1 LAIDECCAIRYGAG
15 SRLEAAMREE
25 LLRKFQGDGARVAII
40 GMGYVGVPLGITLAE
55 QGVEVHG
62 VDLDSHRVDALNR
75 GQSPFP
81 DIATSRLVDLV
92 NAGTFRATCNHGV
105 VAGSDAVIIDVPTP
119 LSKTREPDVSLVMQ
133 ALDQVAEYLRPGQLV
148 VIESTTY
155 PGFTREVAAPRLQT
169 GGLRIGRDIFLA
181 FSPER
186 IDPGNPTFGADN
198 TPKIV
203 GGMTSACAE
212 VAVALYQRVT
222 TEVRV
227 VTDTDTA
234 EMVKLHEN
242 TFRAVN
248 IALANEVALMSRRLG
263 IDPWEVIDAA
273 ATKPFGFMPFYPGPG
288 LGGHCIPVDPV
299 YLSWKMRTLNYA
311 VRFIELAEAI
321 NSSMPDVVV
330 RRLQD
335 ALDERGRTISGA
347 RILVLGVAYKRD
359 VADVRESPAL
369 DVMILLRGK
378 GAKIRY
384 HDPNVPSIE
393 VEDVTLQSVDW
404 ETEARA
410 CDCALILTDHG
421 VIDYAELIDVAP
433 LVFDTR
439 GVTRSLPSNR
449 NLIRL

>member
-1 LAIDECCAIRYGAG
+1 MKDD
-15 SRLEAAMREE
+15 

-40 GMGYVGVPLGITLAE
+40 GMGYVGVPLGVTLAE

-81 DIATSRLVDLV
+81 DIAASRIVDLV
-92 NAGTFRATCNHGV
+92 EAGTFRATCNHGV
-105 VAGSDAVIIDVPTP
+105 VAGADAVIIDVPTP
-119 LSKTREPDVSLVMQ
+119 LSKTREPDVSMVMQ

-155 PGFTREVAAPRLQT
+155 PGFTREVAAPRLET
-169 GGLRIGRDIFLA
+169 GGLRVGRDIFLA

-203 GGMTSACAE
+203 GGMTAACA
-212 VAVALYQRVT
+212 AVAEALYLRVT
-222 TEVRV
+222 QEVRV

-263 IDPWEVIDAA
+263 VDPWEVIDAA

-321 NSSMPDVVV
+321 NSSMPEVVV

-335 ALDERGRTISGA
+335 ALDLRGRTLSGA

-359 VADVRESPAL
+359 VADVRESPAV
-369 DVMILLRGK
+369 DVMILLLAK
-378 GAKIRY
+378 GADIRY
-384 HDPNVPSIE
+384 HDPNVPSFA
-393 VEDVTLQSVDW
+393 VEDLTLESVAW
-404 ETEARA
+404 EDEAAA

-421 VIDYAELIDVAP
+421 VIDYSRLVESAP

-439 GVTRSLPSNR
+439 GVTRSLPDHPD
-449 NLIRL
+449 LIRL

>member
-1 LAIDECCAIRYGAG
+1 MKD
-15 SRLEAAMREE
+15 E
-25 LLRKFQGDGARVAII
+25 LLRKFRGDEARVTIAII
-40 GMGYVGVPLGITLAE
+40 GMGYVGVPLGVAFAE
-55 QGVEVHG
+55 QGLVVHG

-81 DIATSRLVDLV
+81 DIAASRIVDLV
-92 NAGTFRATCNHGV
+92 KAGTFRATCNHGV
-105 VAGSDAVIIDVPTP
+105 VAGADAVIIDVPTP
-119 LSKTREPDVSLVMQ
+119 LSKTREPDVSIVMR
-133 ALDQVAEYLRPGQLV
+133 ALDQVTEFLRPGQLV

-155 PGFTREVAAPRLQT
+155 PGFTREVAAPRLEA
-169 GGLRIGRDIFLA
+169 GGLRIGRDVFLA

-186 IDPGNPTFGADN
+186 IDPGNPTFGAVN

-203 GGMTSACAE
+203 GGMTAACAE
-212 VAVALYQRVT
+212 VAAALYRRVT
-222 TEVRV
+222 DQVHV
-227 VTDTDTA
+227 VTNTDTA

-263 IDPWEVIDAA
+263 VDPWEVIDAA

-299 YLSWKMRTLNYA
+299 YLSWKMRTLNFA

-321 NSSMPDVVV
+321 NSSMPEVVV

-335 ALDERGRTISGA
+335 ALDVRGRTLSGA

-359 VADVRESPAL
+359 VADVRESPAV
-369 DVMILLRGK
+369 DVMVHLRAR
-378 GAKIRY
+378 GAEICY
-384 HDPNVPSIE
+384 HDPYVATLE
-393 VEDVTLQSVDW
+393 VDGLTLETVDW
-404 ETEARA
+404 ETEAER

-421 VIDYAELIDVAP
+421 SIDYALLADRAP

-439 GVTRSLPSNR
+439 GVTRGLPSR
-449 NLIRL
+449 PDVIRL

>member
-1 LAIDECCAIRYGAG
+1 MKD
-15 SRLEAAMREE
+15 E

-55 QGVEVHG
+55 GGVEVRG
-62 VDLDSHRVDALNR
+62 VDLDSHRVDSLNR
-75 GQSPFP
+75 GQSPFE
-81 DIATSRLVDLV
+81 DIADSRIAALVE
-92 NAGTFRATCNHGV
+92 AGTFRATCNHGV
-105 VAGSDAVIIDVPTP
+105 VSGTDAVIIDVPTP
-119 LSKTREPDVSLVMQ
+119 LSKSREPDVSLVLQ
-133 ALDQVAEYLRPGQLV
+133 ALEQVTEFLRPGMLV

-155 PGFTREVAAPRLQT
+155 PSFTREVAAPRLET
-169 GGLRIGRDIFLA
+169 GGLRVGRDIFLA

-186 IDPGNPTFGADN
+186 IDPGNPTYGAGN

-203 GGMTSACAE
+203 GGMTDACTEVAAALFRRVTAE
-212 VAVALYQRVT
+212 VCIVSN
-222 TEVRV
+222 
-227 VTDTDTA
+227 TDTA

-248 IALANEVALMSRRLG
+248 IGLANEVALMSRRLG

-321 NSSMPDVVV
+321 NTSMPEVVV
-330 RRLQD
+330 QRLQD
-335 ALDERGRTISGA
+335 SLDLRGRTLCGA
-347 RILVLGVAYKRD
+347 RILVMGVAYKRD

-369 DVMILLRGK
+369 DAIRLLQAK
-378 GAKIRY
+378 GAEISY
-384 HDPNVPSIE
+384 HDPYVSTLE
-393 VEDVTLQSVDW
+393 VEGAILESVEW
-404 ETEARA
+404 EAEAKV
-410 CDCALILTDHG
+410 CDCAMILTDHTT
-421 VIDYAELIDVAP
+421 IDYTQLADLAP

-439 GVTRSLPSNR
+439 GITRTLPSHPDV
-449 NLIRL
+449 IRL

>member
-1 LAIDECCAIRYGAG
+1 MKDD
-15 SRLEAAMREE
+15 
-25 LLRKFQGDGARVAII
+25 LLKKFQGDGARVAII
-40 GMGYVGVPLGITLAE
+40 GMGYVGVPLGVTLAE

-81 DIATSRLVDLV
+81 DIAASRLVALV
-92 NAGTFRATCNHGV
+92 EAGTFRATCNHGV
-105 VAGSDAVIIDVPTP
+105 VAGAAAVIIDVPTP

-155 PGFTREVAAPRLQT
+155 PGFTREVAAPRLET
-169 GGLRIGRDIFLA
+169 GGLRVGRDVFLA

-203 GGMTSACAE
+203 GGMTAACA
-212 VAVALYQRVT
+212 AVAEALYLRVT
-222 TEVRV
+222 KEVRV

-335 ALDERGRTISGA
+335 ALDLRGRTLSGA
-347 RILVLGVAYKRD
+347 RVLVLGVAYKRD
-359 VADVRESPAL
+359 VADVRESPAV
-369 DVMILLRGK
+369 DVMILLMEK
-378 GAKIRY
+378 GADIRY
-384 HDPNVPSIE
+384 HDPNVSSFA
-393 VEDVTLQSVDW
+393 VEDVTLESVDW
-404 ETEARA
+404 EDEAAA

-421 VIDYAELIDVAP
+421 DVDYARLVEVAP

-439 GVTRSLPSNR
+439 GVTRSLPDHPD
-449 NLIRL
+449 LIRL

>member
-1 LAIDECCAIRYGAG
+1 MKDG
-15 SRLEAAMREE
+15 
-25 LLRKFQGDGARVAII
+25 LLKKFNGEGARVAII

-55 QGVEVHG
+55 QGVEVYG
-62 VDLDSHRVDALNR
+62 VDLSSHRVDALNH

-81 DIATSRLVDLV
+81 DIASSRLVALV
-92 NAGTFRATCNHGV
+92 EAGTFHATCNHGV
-105 VAGSDAVIIDVPTP
+105 VAGVDAVIIDVPTP
-119 LSKTREPDVSLVMQ
+119 LSKTREPDVSLVLQ
-133 ALDQVAEYLRPGQLV
+133 ALDQVVEFLRPGQLV

-155 PGFTREVAAPRLQT
+155 PGFTREVAAPRLET

-186 IDPGNPTFGADN
+186 IDPGNPIFGADN

-203 GGMTSACAE
+203 GGMTAACTE
-212 VAVALYQRVT
+212 VAAALYRRVT
-222 TEVRV
+222 KEVHV
-227 VTDTDTA
+227 VSNTDTA

-248 IALANEVALMSRRLG
+248 IGLANEVALMSRRLG

-288 LGGHCIPVDPV
+288 LGGHCIPVDPI
-299 YLSWKMRTLNYA
+299 YLSWKMRTLKHA

-330 RRLQD
+330 QRLQD
-335 ALDERGRTISGA
+335 MLDVRGRTLFGA

-359 VADVRESPAL
+359 VADVRESPAV
-369 DVMILLRGK
+369 DVLRLLLGK
-378 GAKIRY
+378 GAKVQY
-384 HDPNVPSIE
+384 HDPYVSTLE
-393 VEDVTLQSVDW
+393 VEDEILESEDW
-404 ETEARA
+404 ESAAAA

-421 VIDYAELIDVAP
+421 TIDYTRLADAAP

-439 GVTRSLPSNR
+439 GVTRSLPHR
-449 NLIRL
+449 PDIIRL

>member
-1 LAIDECCAIRYGAG
+1 MAIDGPDGIRYGAR
-15 SRLEAAMREE
+15 SQAEAAMKDE
-25 LLRKFQGDGARVAII
+25 LLKKFQGDGARVAII

-55 QGVEVHG
+55 GGVEVRG

-75 GQSPFP
+75 GQSPFE
-81 DIATSRLVDLV
+81 DIADSRVAALVEK
-92 NAGTFRATCNHGV
+92 GTFRATCNHGV
-105 VAGSDAVIIDVPTP
+105 VSGTDAIIIDVPTP
-119 LSKTREPDVSLVMQ
+119 LSKSRQPDVSLILM
-133 ALDQVAEYLRPGQLV
+133 ALDQVSEFLHPGQLV

-155 PGFTREVAAPRLQT
+155 PGFTREVAAPRLET
-169 GGLRIGRDIFLA
+169 CGLKVGRDIFLA

-186 IDPGNPTFGADN
+186 IDPGNPTYGAGN

-203 GGMTSACAE
+203 GGMTDACAE
-212 VAVALYQRVT
+212 VAAALYKRVT
-222 TEVRV
+222 EEVCV
-227 VTDTDTA
+227 VSNTDTA

-248 IALANEVALMSRRLG
+248 IGLVNEVALMSRRLG

-299 YLSWKMRTLNYA
+299 YLSWKLRTLNYS

-321 NSSMPDVVV
+321 NTSMPEVVV
-330 RRLQD
+330 QRLQD
-335 ALDERGRTISGA
+335 TLDRRGTTLCGA
-347 RILVLGVAYKRD
+347 KILVMGVAYKRD

-369 DVMILLRGK
+369 DVITHLMGK
-378 GAKIRY
+378 GAEIRY
-384 HDPNVPSIE
+384 HDSWVSSLT
-393 VEDVTLQSVDW
+393 VEGATLESVAWRD
-404 ETEARA
+404 EAKV

-421 VIDYAELIDVAP
+421 DIDYMELADAAP

-439 GVTRSLPSNR
+439 GVTRSLPPHPDV
-449 NLIRL
+449 IRL